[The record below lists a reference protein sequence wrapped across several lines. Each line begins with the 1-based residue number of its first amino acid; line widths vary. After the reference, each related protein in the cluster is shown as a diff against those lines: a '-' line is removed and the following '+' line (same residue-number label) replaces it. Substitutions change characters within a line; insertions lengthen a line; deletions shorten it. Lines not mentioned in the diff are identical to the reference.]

1 MVETQEQPLLQR
13 RARRSLS
20 LSGTPVQPSPKRP
33 QLPPSPSAL
42 PPCPGWPLGGS
53 LGTIFRQKAVRPQES
68 TKWWAETR
76 ASLYSP
82 SVVPV
87 SSCLAPG
94 PAMVVARGL
103 SSTPGS
109 PTFPHV
115 PQPSPGLWRLPS
127 TRFTARKTDAF
138 RGHLAGRWLPTHN
151 HAQVYF
157 RLGSTTAQL
166 MVGEVKGPQRT
177 GRAFLPKS

>member
-1 MVETQEQPLLQR
+1 M
-13 RARRSLS
+13 
-20 LSGTPVQPSPKRP
+20 QPSPKRP
-33 QLPPSPSAL
+33 QRPPSPSAL

-103 SSTPGS
+103 SSTLGS